1 VTASPKA
8 RVVNP
13 LCSRHHR
20 RGRIGWVVAGSP
32 AAGPLSAAL
41 SVAPRSSR
49 QPRTASPA
57 GSCWDLRWV

>member
-1 VTASPKA
+1 
-8 RVVNP
+8 VVNP